1 MTKSRP
7 RRSLSRQ
14 YYLESYSPMA
24 LTEQALQAAL
34 QTVIDPNTGKDFVST
49 KSLKN
54 LQIKDNDVSFD
65 VVLGYPA
72 KSQIPTLRKDLI
84 AAAKTVAGVSNV
96 SVNISSVIAAH
107 AAQRGVQL
115 LPQVKNIIAVAS
127 GKGGVGK
134 STTAVNLALALAAEG
149 ASVGLLDADIY
160 GPSQPMMM
168 GIEGRPESAD
178 GKTMDPL
185 ENYGVQVMSIG
196 FLVDQDE
203 AMIWRGPMATQAL
216 EQLIRQTNWR
226 ELDYLIVDMP
236 PGTGD
241 IQLTLSQRVPMTG
254 AVIVTTPQ
262 DIALLDAKKGIKMF
276 EKVGVPILGLVENMA
291 VHVCTQ
297 CGHVEHI
304 FGEDG
309 GKKMAASYGMDYL
322 GALPLN
328 MQIRLQADSG
338 KPTVV
343 ADPDGDVAAI
353 YKAMARLVAVKIA
366 AKAKDFSSKFPSIK
380 VSKDT

>member
-1 MTKSRP
+1 
-7 RRSLSRQ
+7 
-14 YYLESYSPMA
+14 MA

-49 KSLKN
+49 KALKN
-54 LQIKDNDVSFD
+54 LQIKDSDVSFD

-96 SVNISSVIAAH
+96 SVNMSSVIAAH

-168 GIEGRPESAD
+168 GIEGRPESED

-216 EQLIRQTNWR
+216 EQLLRQTNWR
-226 ELDYLIVDMP
+226 DLDYLIVDMP

-297 CGHVEHI
+297 CGHIEHI
-304 FGEDG
+304 FGADG

-343 ADPDGDVAAI
+343 ADPDGDVSAI
-353 YKAMARLVAVKIA
+353 YKTMARLVAVKIA

-380 VSKDT
+380 VSKET